1 MLGKISRFFRTYKHF
16 GIVILAVLVALLL
29 DLRGQDDIAHWILGV
44 TAIGSAIPLVYGMY
58 QDLRTGKYGIDIL
71 AATAIITSVI
81 LGEYWAGIIIVLM
94 LTGGEALEDYAE
106 RRARLELDALLTSR
120 PKKAHL
126 VKGHKVMDVAVKT
139 IQVGDRLVIKSGEVV
154 PVDAIIIEGETS
166 VDEASLTGESL
177 PLEKVAGDEILS
189 GSVNIEGTIT
199 VKAVHTAEDSQYEQI
214 IKLVKSAASTES
226 PFVRL
231 TDRYA
236 VPFTIVSFSI
246 AITAWVI
253 SGDPVRFLEV
263 IVVATPCPLLLAAP
277 IALISGMSRAAKH
290 GIIIKTGSA
299 LEKLASVKSIGFDKT
314 GTLTYGVPKVAQVL
328 TYNGFTQDEVL
339 SYASSLEQG
348 SSHVLANAI
357 VSEAEKK
364 KLKVQK
370 AKKQQELTGHGI
382 NGIVGGKNVIL
393 GKLKHLETGDVELPA
408 KFNEDAF
415 RFTTAFVAV
424 NGKLAGAIGF
434 TDEIR
439 EEAKPMLERLRG
451 LGLKNIL
458 MVTGDNKT
466 VAESIGKKLG
476 ITQIVANALPAD
488 KVKAVQSAEP
498 KPIAFVGDGVND
510 APVLTASDVGI
521 ALGAR
526 GSTAASESAD
536 VVVMLDDINQVFN
549 SVEIAKQTF
558 HIAKQAIL
566 VGIGMSIVL
575 QLIFFTGK
583 FSATLGAG
591 IQELVDVAVIFIA
604 LRAHNGY
611 QKHRRTKTATV
622 KT

>member
-16 GIVILAVLVALLL
+16 GIVILAILTSLLL
-29 DLRGQDDIAHWILGV
+29 DLRGNDLAAHWILGV
-44 TAIGSAIPLVYGMY
+44 TAIASAIPLVYGMY
-58 QDLRTGKYGIDIL
+58 EDLRTGKYGIDIL

-126 VKGHKVMDVAVKT
+126 LKGRKVVDVAVKS
-139 IQVGDRLVIKSGEVV
+139 IAVGDKLIIKSGEVV
-154 PVDAIIIEGETS
+154 PVDAVVIEGETS
-166 VDEASLTGESL
+166 VDESSLTGESL
-177 PLEKVAGDEILS
+177 PLEKKKGDEILS
-189 GSVNIEGTIT
+189 GSINMEGTIT
-199 VKAVHTAEDSQYEQI
+199 IKALHTAKDSQYEQI
-214 IKLVKSAASTES
+214 IELVKTAASTES

-236 VPFTIVSFSI
+236 VPFTIVSFGI

-299 LEKLASVKSIGFDKT
+299 LEKLASVKTIGFDKT
-314 GTLTYGVPKVAQVL
+314 GTLTYGVPKVAQIL
-328 TYNGFTQDEVL
+328 TYNGFNKNEVL
-339 SYASSLEQG
+339 AYAASLEQS
-348 SSHVLANAI
+348 SSHVLASAI
-357 VSEAEKK
+357 INEAASKK
-364 KLKVQK
+364 VKLSK
-370 AKKQQELTGHGI
+370 AKRQQELAGHGI
-382 NGIVGGKNVIL
+382 TGTINGHNVVL
-393 GKLKHLETGDVELPA
+393 GKLKHLQSGDVQVPER
-408 KFNEDAF
+408 FNEAAF

-424 NGKLAGAIGF
+424 DGKLAGAIGF

-439 EEAKPMLERLRG
+439 KEAKPMLNRLKE
-451 LGLKNIL
+451 LGIKNIL

-466 VAESIGKKLG
+466 VAASIGKKLG
-476 ITQIVANALPAD
+476 ISQVIADAMPAD
-488 KVKAVQSAEP
+488 KVRAVEAAEP
-498 KPIAFVGDGVND
+498 SPIAFVGDGVND

-536 VVVMLDDINQVFN
+536 VVVMLDDINQVAN
-549 SVEIAKQTF
+549 GLEIAKQTF
-558 HIAKQAIL
+558 RIARQAVL
-566 VGIGMSIVL
+566 VGIGMSIIL
-575 QLIFFTGK
+575 QLIFFTGR
-583 FSATLGAG
+583 FSATIGAG
-591 IQELVDVAVIFIA
+591 MQELVDVAVIFIA

-611 QKHRRTKTATV
+611 QKRKRTKAA
-622 KT
+622 

>member
-16 GIVILAVLVALLL
+16 GIVILSILVSILL
-29 DLRGQDDIAHWILGV
+29 DLQGKDTAAHWILGV
-44 TAIGSAIPLVYGMY
+44 TAIASAVPLVYGMY
-58 QDLRTGKYGIDIL
+58 QDIKTGKYGIDIL

-81 LGEYWAGIIIVLM
+81 LKEYWAGIIIVLM

-126 VKGHKVMDVAVKT
+126 VKGRKVVDVAVNS
-139 IQVGDRLVIKSGEVV
+139 IAVGDKLIIKSGEVI
-154 PVDAIIIEGETS
+154 PVDAVIVEGDTS

-177 PLEKVAGDEILS
+177 PLEKTKGDELLS
-189 GSVNIEGTIT
+189 GSVNMEGTIT
-199 VKAVHTAEDSQYEQI
+199 VKALHTAKDSQYEQI
-214 IKLVKSAASTES
+214 IELVKTAASTES

-236 VPFTIVSFSI
+236 VPFTIVSFAI

-328 TYNGFTQDEVL
+328 TYNGFTQNEVL
-339 SYASSLEQG
+339 AYASSLERG

-357 VSEAEKK
+357 VSAAADKN
-364 KLKVQK
+364 LKIQK
-370 AKKQQELTGHGI
+370 AKQQQELPGHGI
-382 NGIVGGKNVIL
+382 NGTVGGKKVVL
-393 GKLKHLETGDVELPA
+393 GKLKHLEVSGIELPA
-408 KFNEDAF
+408 KFSEDTF
-415 RFTTAFVAV
+415 RFTTTFVAI

-439 EEAKPMLERLRG
+439 KDAKPMLERLKS
-451 LGLKNIL
+451 LGLKNII
-458 MVTGDNKT
+458 MVTGDNKS

-476 ITQIVANALPAD
+476 ISQVVSNALPAD
-488 KVKAVQSAEP
+488 KVSAVESASP

-510 APVLTASDVGI
+510 APVLTASDVGL

-536 VVVMLDDINQVFN
+536 VVIMLDDINQVAN

-558 HIAKQAIL
+558 QIAKQAIL

-575 QLIFFTGK
+575 QLIFFTGR
-583 FSATLGAG
+583 FEAVVGAAL
-591 IQELVDVAVIFIA
+591 QEVVDVAVIFIA
-604 LRAHNGY
+604 LRAHDGY
-611 QKHRRTKTATV
+611 QKRRKTKTV
-622 KT
+622 